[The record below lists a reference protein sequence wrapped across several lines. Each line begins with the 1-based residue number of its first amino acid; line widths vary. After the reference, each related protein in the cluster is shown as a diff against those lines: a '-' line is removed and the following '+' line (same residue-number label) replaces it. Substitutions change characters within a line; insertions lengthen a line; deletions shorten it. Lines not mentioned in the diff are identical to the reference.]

1 MEEALAEAT
10 RARRGMVNCILKRFG
25 GLVWWLVVGGGG
37 EGGCDVMDAF
47 PKKCFRAYS
56 YMDNPAPGTVY

>member
-25 GLVWWLVVGGGG
+25 GLAWWLVVGGG
-37 EGGCDVMDAF
+37 EDGCDVMDVF
-47 PKKCFRAYS
+47 PKCFRAYS
-56 YMDNPAPGTVY
+56 YMDNPAPGTVH